1 MTPSIAC
8 WINVFDLVG
17 DDLTV
22 VAEFE
27 VAWVYKDS
35 NKLIKISRFIL
46 KSTEFKKVSN
56 VKHIHSKHVQQV

>member
-17 DDLTV
+17 DDFTV
-22 VAEFE
+22 VTEFE

-35 NKLIKISRFIL
+35 KKLDYRS
-46 KSTEFKKVSN
+46 KSQDSF
-56 VKHIHSKHVQQV
+56 

>member
-17 DDLTV
+17 DDLTA

-35 NKLIKISRFIL
+35 NELIKISKFIL
-46 KSTEFKKVSN
+46 KST
-56 VKHIHSKHVQQV
+56 